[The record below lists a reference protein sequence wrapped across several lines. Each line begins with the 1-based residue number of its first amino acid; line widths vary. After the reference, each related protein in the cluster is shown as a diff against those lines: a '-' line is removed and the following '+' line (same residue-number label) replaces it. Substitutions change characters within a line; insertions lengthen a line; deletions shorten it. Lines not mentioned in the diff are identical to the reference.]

1 MSTDLLWLC
10 TLAVFVL
17 PVYCQTGN
25 PVEGELD
32 SAANTT
38 GTRSAPT
45 LQFVIVVSRHGNR
58 APVFDFPSSPYQSD
72 DTNMWP
78 NGNGELTQSG
88 YDQMYKLGKKVRA
101 LYDGF
106 LDQTFR
112 PEDFKALSS
121 TSGRT
126 LQSAELFLAGL
137 FPPRG
142 FQIWNKDLL
151 WQPVPVHPTFLD
163 HYELVFLNEKPLCS
177 RFREAQE
184 DALMETENLNNS
196 SLVSFIDYVLP
207 FTGIDENKLH
217 VEIGSAYKA
226 QIVFI
231 VWEAIIN
238 AVNNGIPL
246 TEWASKLYPEP
257 LTSLVEKFY
266 YASAVGSLD
275 QIKYLEGEM
284 FQEMVRLMQSKA
296 NGTLSPDTRMYFYS
310 GHDCTIMGLMM
321 MMLKNVEDKIG
332 FVNTGSAL
340 IYELHQDPQSGSFY
354 VQVLYI
360 DGASPNLEP
369 SAVNIPSC
377 GSPCDLHQLLNI
389 TEEYYNITDWE
400 EECHVIPPMPSL
412 GEEEESKERNLTN
425 EILEIG
431 LVFP

>member
-196 SLVSFIDYVLP
+196 SLV
-207 FTGIDENKLH
+207 
-217 VEIGSAYKA
+217 
-226 QIVFI
+226 
-231 VWEAIIN
+231 
-238 AVNNGIPL
+238 NNGIPL